1 MAARPEISITV
12 PQTPSP
18 ANKTEDE
25 NEAALSEMAGLF
37 VLWARARMR
46 EGCTERRGC
55 RITSGGI
62 KTGAEM
68 RGRAQRSGTE
78 GVREMP
84 DNIRRNRNRG
94 RDAGR
99 AQRSG
104 TRGEAGR
111 ALCCNFD
118 LLPHK

>member
-25 NEAALSEMAGLF
+25 NETALSEMAGLF
-37 VLWARARMR
+37 VYGLPQGCG

-55 RITSGGI
+55 RIASGGI

-68 RGRAQRSGTE
+68 RGKAQRQ
-78 GVREMP
+78 R
-84 DNIRRNRNRG
+84 
-94 RDAGR
+94 GR

-111 ALCCNFD
+111 AFCCNFD
-118 LLPHK
+118 LLPHS

>member
-12 PQTPSP
+12 PKTPSP

-25 NEAALSEMAGLF
+25 NETALSEMAGLF
-37 VLWARARMR
+37 VLWLAQGCG

-68 RGRAQRSGTE
+68 RGKAQRERNERGTE
-78 GVREMP
+78 EW
-84 DNIRRNRNRG
+84 NERG
-94 RDAGR
+94 G
-99 AQRSG
+99 G
-104 TRGEAGR
+104 KGFM
-111 ALCCNFD
+111 L
-118 LLPHK
+118 